1 MVTNEERDKWMGD
14 SDEQRHNH
22 HTRDS
27 MGGSIR
33 NAPDV
38 MVRSLLNFKKNPERI
53 LTRSTMYGWER
64 DYIKCKEE
72 AAKGGIMMEQRFG
85 CAPKIEQSRSW
96 NNHVWKSHAVPMI
109 PDQ

>member
-38 MVRSLLNFKKNPERI
+38 MVRSLLNFKKI
-53 LTRSTMYGWER
+53 LNEFSRG
-64 DYIKCKEE
+64 
-72 AAKGGIMMEQRFG
+72 
-85 CAPKIEQSRSW
+85 APCTDGNETISNVRRKLRRVES
-96 NNHVWKSHAVPMI
+96 
-109 PDQ
+109 